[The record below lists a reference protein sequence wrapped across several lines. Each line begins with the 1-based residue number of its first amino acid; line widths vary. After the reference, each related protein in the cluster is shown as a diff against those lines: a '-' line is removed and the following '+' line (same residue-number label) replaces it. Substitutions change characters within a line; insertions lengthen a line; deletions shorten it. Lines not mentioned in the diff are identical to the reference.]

1 MSLVKRLV
9 GSHAF
14 QKTVGIMAAEYL
26 RLVWST
32 TWFVVEP
39 AGFVEHAEFD
49 FPVIVGI
56 WHGQHY
62 LLPFMRGERAFKVL
76 VSRHRD
82 GEINAIAAEHLG
94 IGTIRGSGDHGVE
107 FARKGGV
114 AAFRQIVATLAQGCS
129 VTLTADVPKVT
140 RIAGPGIVRLAALS
154 GRPIY
159 LVAIATRNRVT
170 LDNWDRT
177 EINLPFG
184 RGGIVGRGPF
194 RVAADSDGDAL
205 ETARRTIETELAG
218 ATVRAHELADRTHG
232 GAARV

>member
-9 GSHAF
+9 GSRSF
-14 QKTVGIMAAEYL
+14 QRAVGVMAAEYL

-39 AGFVEHAEFD
+39 EGFVEHAQFD

-56 WHGQHY
+56 WHVQHF

-76 VSRHRD
+76 ISRHRD

-94 IGTIRGSGDHGVE
+94 IGAIRGSGDHGGE

-114 AAFRQIVATLAQGCS
+114 GAFRQMLATLAQGCS

-140 RIAGPGIVRLAALS
+140 RIAGSGIVRLAAVS

-159 LVAIATRNRVT
+159 LVAIATHNRIT
-170 LDNWDRT
+170 LNNWDRT

-194 RVAADSDGDAL
+194 RVAADADADAL
-205 ETARRTIETELAG
+205 ETARLTIESELNG
-218 ATVRAHELADRTHG
+218 ATKRAHQLADRPRG
-232 GAARV
+232 GVARV

>member
-9 GSHAF
+9 GSRPF
-14 QKTVGIMAAEYL
+14 QKAVGVMAAEYL
-26 RLVWST
+26 RLVWMT
-32 TWFVVEP
+32 TRFVVEP
-39 AGFVEHAEFD
+39 EGFVEHAQFD
-49 FPVIVGI
+49 FPVIAGI
-56 WHGQHY
+56 WHGQHF

-114 AAFRQIVATLAQGCS
+114 GAFRQMVATLAQGCS
-129 VTLTADVPKVT
+129 VTLTADVPKVS
-140 RIAGPGIVRLAALS
+140 RIAGLGIVRLAAVS

-170 LDNWDRT
+170 LGNWDRT

-194 RVAADSDGDAL
+194 RVAADTKDEAL
-205 ETARRTIETELAG
+205 ETARRTIERELDA
-218 ATVRAHELADRTHG
+218 ATRRAHELADRPRG
-232 GAARV
+232 GVARV